1 MFWNAFAAPRQ
12 IDRVFLSDSES
23 VALDDFVDGYLR
35 SRNFSPTPANRDM
48 VLEKLSSFR
57 RRGPVRSE
65 DLVTFLDKGWLN

>member
-1 MFWNAFAAPRQ
+1 MFWNAFSAPRQ

-35 SRNFSPTPANRDM
+35 SRNFSPTPANREM

-57 RRGPVRSE
+57 RRAPVRSE
-65 DLVTFLDKGWLN
+65 DLVSFLDKGWLN